1 MKNILVLLLSFIL
14 TISSFAQK
22 KIISHRSETWS
33 WIDTNWIQSSVKLKE
48 EEFERSVNEALKSTA
63 NKLEKI
69 AYSNKI
75 SKKIKLRKQ
84 GVKITKPALK
94 TVANPSGKDV
104 QVRIFEELSTDSC
117 GVVTSKMSQK
127 EFIGDSINSK
137 NHFTPYESIE
147 KTQDRVSQ
155 AKNFENLRHELMQ
168 NKNEIVKLFRSAVWQ
183 FKMLKVLALSSLLA
197 VQGHDN
203 GSHECIHKKVLGL

>member
-1 MKNILVLLLSFIL
+1 MSKYNLG
-14 TISSFAQK
+14 
-22 KIISHRSETWS
+22 IISVLVGVALVAL
-33 WIDTNWIQSSVKLKE
+33 IAVQIYWIQSSVKLKE

-155 AKNFENLRHELMQ
+155 AKNFENLRQELMQ
-168 NKNEIVKLFRSAVWQ
+168 NKNEIVNDLYDELISINVYKDY
-183 FKMLKVLALSSLLA
+183 KPKV
-197 VQGHDN
+197 D
-203 GSHECIHKKVLGL
+203 